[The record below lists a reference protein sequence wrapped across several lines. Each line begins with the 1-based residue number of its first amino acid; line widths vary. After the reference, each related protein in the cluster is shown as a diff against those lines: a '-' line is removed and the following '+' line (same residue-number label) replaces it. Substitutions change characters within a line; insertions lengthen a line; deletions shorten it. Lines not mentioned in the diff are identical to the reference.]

1 MTLRPALCRAVTSAA
16 VVSTAFTSYT
26 AASTL
31 RSSVPDSCHCQ
42 VRPGVGR
49 HQPDATEVLVLV
61 GAGAGRRAGAAS
73 FFFFPAFFFTAF
85 FLAGAVARLLL
96 PARAAWAGA
105 TA

>member
-49 HQPDATEVLVLV
+49 HQPDATEVLVFV
-61 GAGAGRRAGAAS
+61 GACAVAGAGGGAYLLFA
-73 FFFFPAFFFTAF
+73 AFFFTAF
-85 FLAGAVARLLL
+85 SLPCGVARLLL
-96 PARAAWAGA
+96 PATAAWAGA